1 MMVTAASG
9 RRRRCRAPTTRAIE
23 GARKSRIGQAGA
35 PSKVDRP
42 ASPSRSTI
50 RPPIS
55 STGPQFAAAMRYLL
69 NRIQRQPCLTPG
81 FLARPDSRSPPYRG
95 LAMSS
100 NGAPIQ
106 DISNTV
112 GHKSTHVTETVYRHV
127 IVPAT
132 HGSDRNGRRFDD
144 DEDDADESNVNA
156 KPACGHVHHSFLANA
171 ARVRDL
177 TLDVPGSGVLAVG
190 MPVPQARTGRPL
202 LRPVPAT
209 PAATSVSCKKC
220 AAIAALPA
228 LDAAWLPEEEV
239 ERVPL
244 VGIWHCTGPATS
256 RARPPAQPDP
266 WRRMVLNSCSVA
278 VGTVLHLVIP
288 SAGPGKQR
296 RHEWCSRICR

>member
-1 MMVTAASG
+1 MVTAASG

-100 NGAPIQ
+100 NGASIQ

-127 IVPAT
+127 IVPGVAL
-132 HGSDRNGRRFDD
+132 RLVA
-144 DEDDADESNVNA
+144 ADQSSAV
-156 KPACGHVHHSFLANA
+156 
-171 ARVRDL
+171 
-177 TLDVPGSGVLAVG
+177 VLASAEVCG
-190 MPVPQARTGRPL
+190 SSSGSARSKTFWMHARIAILARL
-202 LRPVPAT
+202 LRFSMLMAGG
-209 PAATSVSCKKC
+209 
-220 AAIAALPA
+220 
-228 LDAAWLPEEEV
+228 
-239 ERVPL
+239 R
-244 VGIWHCTGPATS
+244 GGS
-256 RARPPAQPDP
+256 R
-266 WRRMVLNSCSVA
+266 S
-278 VGTVLHLVIP
+278 
-288 SAGPGKQR
+288 
-296 RHEWCSRICR
+296 